1 MVMHPTKLLLWDID
15 GTIIATKGAG
25 EAAMDL
31 AMKDV
36 FGIDANLHAIDYS
49 GRTDPLLGR
58 MLCEHYGVP
67 DSPEKNQ
74 AFVDAYVRNLS
85 EILAA
90 SPATL
95 LPGMEVLS
103 ILTQRKDCLQ
113 GLLTGNVRAGGKVKL
128 ESVDAWQYFKF
139 GSFADNCFNRNE
151 LAPKALEIAREDFGV
166 AFTPKQVFV
175 IGDTPRDIECGR
187 HIHARTVAVA
197 TGKYPVQKLAEAEPD
212 YLFENLSDTEV
223 FLAILDEVDATTI
236 Q

>member
-1 MVMHPTKLLLWDID
+1 MNSPDKLLLWDID

-25 EAAMDL
+25 EAAMDM

-36 FGIDANLHAIDYS
+36 FGIEVNLNAIDYS

-67 DSPEKNQ
+67 DTPEKNQ

-85 EILAA
+85 MILAD

-95 LPGMEVLS
+95 LPGMEVLG
-103 ILTQRKDCLQ
+103 ILAQRKDCLQ
-113 GLLTGNVRAGGKVKL
+113 GLLTGTVRAGGKVKL

-151 LAPKALEIAREDFGV
+151 LAPKALEIAQDDVGV
-166 AFTPKQVFV
+166 AFSKAQTFV
-175 IGDTPRDIECGR
+175 IGDTPRDVECGQQ
-187 HIHARTVAVA
+187 IQARTIAVA
-197 TGKYPVQKLAEAEPD
+197 TGKYSLVELAESEPD
-212 YLFENLSDTEV
+212 FLFEDFSDTEA
-223 FLAILDEVDATTI
+223 FLAILD
-236 Q
+236 